1 MKDTYK
7 KLTAK
12 YKIPAF
18 TLAEVLI
25 TLGIIGVVAALTLP
39 TLITSYREK
48 QRVSQLKKT
57 YSALQQ
63 AFTMAQE
70 KHGEYQYWELTK
82 TSNGERDE
90 NGELVLDY
98 SGADKVLAYLG
109 ENLSTKTNNST
120 FSFAMYDLTGKLLG
134 TYQRPSNRYLL
145 LNDGTI
151 LLIGWVNPSNT
162 DVMVYFPGCERKG
175 CRLGIDIFYMK
186 LLPKYGFIPT
196 GIPDD
201 GNRLDST
208 GDVDNTKFSN
218 TTCNINKPTASAT
231 NGRGCTAWVIYKE
244 NMDYLHCDDLSWND
258 KNKCR

>member
-7 KLTAK
+7 KLPAK

-57 YSALQQ
+57 YSVLQQ

-70 KHGEYQYWELTK
+70 KHGEYQYWDLAE
-82 TSNGERDE
+82 TSTGERDE
-90 NGELVLDY
+90 NGKLILDY
-98 SGADKVLAYLG
+98 SGAEKVLAYLG
-109 ENLSTKTNNST
+109 ENLNLRQNNSNL
-120 FSFAMYDLTGKLLG
+120 SVNISNLNG
-134 TYQRPSNRYLL
+134 TILSTEERPSSRYLL

-151 LLIGWVNPSNT
+151 LIMGWVNASNT
-162 DVMVYFPGCERKG
+162 DLLVYFPGCERKG
-175 CRLGIDIFYMK
+175 CRLGVDFFYMK

-208 GDVDNTKFSN
+208 GNVDGSKFSN
-218 TTCNINKPTASAT
+218 ATCNREAPIYSTI

-244 NMDYLHCDDLSWND
+244 NMDYLHCDDLSWNG
-258 KNKCR
+258 KNKCK